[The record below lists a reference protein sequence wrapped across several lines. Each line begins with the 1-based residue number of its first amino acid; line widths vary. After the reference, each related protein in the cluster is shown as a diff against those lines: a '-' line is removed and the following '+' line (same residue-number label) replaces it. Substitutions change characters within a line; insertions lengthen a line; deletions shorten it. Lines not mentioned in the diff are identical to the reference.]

1 MRADEQVVATPGRW
15 LILLA
20 MTGSLAMIMLDT
32 TVVAVALPSIQK
44 SLGVDQNMLE
54 WVIVAYL
61 VILASFMALGGRFG
75 DVIGKPRAFVIGII
89 GFGVSSLLSGLA
101 WNGEALIGFRI
112 MQGFFAVIMQ
122 PSSSAIV
129 INSFAPGERGKA
141 MAVYAGIPLL
151 FLTAG
156 PVLGG
161 FITEYGSWRYCFLL
175 NVPVAAM
182 VSVAAI
188 ILRIPDVRKPLIRFD
203 WLGTILLGS
212 GMPSLIIAI
221 QQASEW
227 GWDSPITIGL
237 LASGVVLL
245 VCFAVIEFRI
255 EDPIVSL
262 GLFRMRTFL
271 GDSLLLFCAQACLTG
286 VSIFV
291 VIHLQVVMGFS
302 PDRAGLAMLPVLL
315 PAALMIYAAG
325 RAFDRMGGR
334 VPVIL
339 GGALIS
345 VGLGALA
352 LGMDERSYLVMAIGM
367 CTIGTGVPFVQLP
380 ANTDGLGRVDS
391 TSRGTASGVLQ
402 TFRQSGAVIG
412 LAAMGAVIAG
422 TQAAELDRDP
432 ELRAHAT
439 LAESSLLDRAA
450 RGNADA
456 LRKLRE
462 EDPDTA
468 GELARVVSDG
478 ISTGM
483 WSASGFALSMVVV
496 GLTMIGREPPVRR
509 RRRGAEDDEPLERAL
524 DEIG

>member
-1 MRADEQVVATPGRW
+1 METKDPPHLTESSRDVAPGRW

-54 WVIVAYL
+54 WVIIAYL

-89 GFGVSSLLSGLA
+89 GFGISSLLSGLA
-101 WNGEALIGFRI
+101 WSGETLVGFRI

-175 NVPVAAM
+175 NVPIALV

-188 ILRIPDVRKPLIRFD
+188 LLKIRDVRKPLIKFD
-203 WLGTILLGS
+203 WQGTILLGL

-227 GWDSPITIGL
+227 GWGSPLTIGL
-237 LASGVVLL
+237 ISLGVLL
-245 VCFAVIEFRI
+245 LAGFAVLEFRI
-255 EDPIVSL
+255 PDPIVSL
-262 GLFRMRTFL
+262 GLFRMAPFL
-271 GDSLLLFCAQACLTG
+271 GDSLLLFVAQASLTG

-291 VIHLQVVMGFS
+291 VIHLQVVMGFT
-302 PDRAGLAMLPVLL
+302 PDQAGLAMLPVLF
-315 PAALMIYAAG
+315 PAALMIYLAG
-325 RAFDRMGGR
+325 RAYDRMGGK

-339 GGALIS
+339 GGMLIS
-345 VGLGALA
+345 IGLAVLA
-352 LGMDERSYLVMAIGM
+352 IGMQQRSYLVMAIGM
-367 CTIGTGVPFVQLP
+367 CTIGVGVPFVQLP
-380 ANTDGLGRVDS
+380 ANTDGLSRVDS
-391 TSRGTASGVLQ
+391 SSRGMASGVLQ

-412 LAAMGAVIAG
+412 LAAIGAVIAG
-422 TQAAELDRDP
+422 SQAAELDRDQA
-432 ELRAHAT
+432 LRQHAT
-439 LAESSLLDRAA
+439 LAKSSLMDRAA

-456 LRKLRE
+456 LQELRE
-462 EDPDTA
+462 QDPEAAKD
-468 GELARVVSDG
+468 LARVVSDG

-483 WSASGFALSMVVV
+483 WSASGFSLSMVFI
-496 GLTMIGREPPVRR
+496 GLFLI
-509 RRRGAEDDEPLERAL
+509 RRGPAGDSS
-524 DEIG
+524 